1 MTDLYGTS
9 SKKSLAAGI
18 AVGAV
23 FLFLFIVGLGVMLWY
38 YFRAKPGSQIDSL
51 YPRDVESVRTFIPS
65 STTAIAVGW
74 NEKVLPTTTSSS
86 EENLGSGRGA
96 GEQLEAPRAA
106 VSRHSSASDM
116 SQSLSGL
123 RPVEPV
129 AVVR

>member
-1 MTDLYGTS
+1 MTDLSGTS

-38 YFRAKPGSQIDSL
+38 YIRAKPDSQIDAL
-51 YPRDVESVRTFIPS
+51 YPRDVESARTFIPS
-65 STTAIAVGW
+65 STTAIACW
-74 NEKVLPTTTSSS
+74 NEKALPTTTSSS